1 MVTLNDETDAS
12 DATLF
17 RLEPL
22 YLYNG
27 SETVVHLEQFFRIG
41 CVHSTPLAGVYAN
54 SARVACAANV
64 LPSNRLSH
72 SRQAPGHGLLDPF
85 GKAKRAFS

>member
-1 MVTLNDETDAS
+1 MGVCRIVVTLNDESDAS

-27 SETVVHLEQFFRIG
+27 SETVVHPEQFFRIG
-41 CVHSTPLAGVYAN
+41 CAVLHLSTYLRYRKRIQ
-54 SARVACAANV
+54 SCRKH
-64 LPSNRLSH
+64 LPWI
-72 SRQAPGHGLLDPF
+72 
-85 GKAKRAFS
+85 